1 MAYPHNPDIFRWK
14 RVTKTKKP
22 TADKQVQL
30 NNGEI
35 NQWMKTVEMASD
47 NAVSEVFS
55 LKKPH
60 SVISSQSMALHSTEQ
75 LLDHDQAYGEA
86 QALLSDWMNSKLR
99 LELEME
105 EEEDVIVSPEKN
117 SPEAMPPAQPVSLDY
132 SNFDDLYFHLAEE
145 EESSAV
151 NNFLQDL
158 MEREVVDSGI
168 VEDLALDSE
177 ERDRRMRR
185 DPSLTME
192 ARHRQVRENRA
203 RRDAE
208 RERLHRERVARRQ
221 AREEAQRREQEEERW
236 RRQEARR
243 QEEMVQ
249 QEMVRLRRETEE
261 RRNLEQLARQMERER
276 IARKTAAKSSL
287 VLQPGPSFSTAQKQ
301 HDTERPLR
309 LQQAEV
315 RVQMHNLKCLQRH
328 FSGWYS
334 VLLERRLQMGK
345 AAALCDWRRQLRA
358 WRDWRALVWAGR
370 EQREAERTEE
380 ELRTQKRHCQVAMVS
395 DRRRLLRRCL
405 SDWRLWC
412 RAERERRELLSQ
424 QQETRRKMAAL
435 INAVATGKLKMM
447 EETHT
452 PEPITALPEP
462 SDQSETVELK
472 GQPGSRP
479 AGPTPSPAC
488 QGDGQ
493 LGAVV
498 LHTLPWQVTRRNAA
512 LSAGEL
518 RRARER
524 GEVGDGDGSVGAAP
538 RSHRAVVCG
547 GRFEHRHA
555 SQQQTI
561 AEQRRLLEEQQ
572 EQIARLQE
580 EQSMMGLRQ
589 EAQTAAQIA
598 VPASPRPR
606 GMTSDPKEPRA
617 GRVALGN
624 DGRSSAS
631 RKPAVRQPC
640 RHPTVMAMEERARQ
654 RAERRRE
661 VEELKRKKE
670 EERLAQLKTAVK
682 ERQREEEDE
691 KRRAVE
697 RRREEKRQERER
709 EQEKQ
714 WRLERDQQL
723 QTQAQQHYHKTLLL
737 RRGLEPWKRLVA
749 QSQANTQLARAH
761 HRQSLL
767 RRCTLSWQ
775 QVAGESLA
783 QKWASADQL
792 HQHILLRRSLGNWK
806 RLKDHCMVLE
816 GRAERFWRTHT
827 LKRALIGLLDH
838 ATQERMADWD
848 REQQAQEHST
858 RRAVR
863 SCFQAWRR
871 YPGWLREERERET
884 RREQLRRRVAEVLP
898 DFRSSP
904 LDCTWEPGP
913 L

>member
-1 MAYPHNPDIFRWK
+1 GDLITHRWI
-14 RVTKTKKP
+14 VFIIISHLGVLLCP
-22 TADKQVQL
+22 Q
-30 NNGEI
+30 
-35 NQWMKTVEMASD
+35 TVEMASD
-47 NAVSEVFS
+47 FAVTEVFS

-60 SVISSQSMALHSTEQ
+60 SVISSQSMALYSTEQ

-117 SPEAMPPAQPVSLDY
+117 NVIQYTFVSF
-132 SNFDDLYFHLAEE
+132 SDLYSHLAEE

-221 AREEAQRREQEEERW
+221 AREEAQRREQGEERR

-301 HDTERPLR
+301 RDTERPLR
-309 LQQAEV
+309 LQQVEV

-345 AAALCDWRRQLRA
+345 AAALCDWRNQLRA
-358 WRDWRALVWAGR
+358 WRDWQALVWAGR

-380 ELRTQKRHCQVAMVS
+380 ELRTQKRRCQVAMVS

-462 SDQSETVELK
+462 SDQSETVELV
-472 GQPGSRP
+472 SDTWD
-479 AGPTPSPAC
+479 GP
-488 QGDGQ
+488 

-524 GEVGDGDGSVGAAP
+524 GEVGDGDDSVGAAP
-538 RSHRAVVCG
+538 RSHTAAVCG

-561 AEQRRLLEEQQ
+561 AEQRKLLREQQ

-606 GMTSDPKEPRA
+606 GMTSDPKE
-617 GRVALGN
+617 
-624 DGRSSAS
+624 S
-631 RKPAVRQPC
+631 RLVPLHITMGTQVR
-640 RHPTVMAMEERARQ
+640 RRAMEERARQ

-670 EERLAQLKTAVK
+670 EERLV
-682 ERQREEEDE
+682 RN
-691 KRRAVE
+691 
-697 RRREEKRQERER
+697 R

-723 QTQAQQHYHKTLLL
+723 QTQAQQHYHRTILL

-838 ATQERMADWD
+838 VTQERMADWD

-858 RRAVR
+858 RRVVR

-871 YPGWLREERERET
+871 YPGWLREERGRET

-898 DFRSSP
+898 DFCSSP
-904 LDCTWEPGP
+904 LDCTWEQGP

>member
-1 MAYPHNPDIFRWK
+1 MTRRFSGS
-14 RVTKTKKP
+14 
-22 TADKQVQL
+22 QVQL

-47 NAVSEVFS
+47 IAVTEVFS

-117 SPEAMPPAQPVSLDY
+117 SPEAITPSVSF
-132 SNFDDLYFHLAEE
+132 SDLYSHLAEE

-177 ERDRRMRR
+177 ERDKRMRR

-221 AREEAQRREQEEERW
+221 AREEAQRREQGEERR

-301 HDTERPLR
+301 RDTERPLR
-309 LQQAEV
+309 LQQVEV

-380 ELRTQKRHCQVAMVS
+380 ELRTQKRRCQVAMVS

-424 QQETRRKMAAL
+424 QQETRRKMATL
-435 INAVATGKLKMM
+435 INAVATGKLKM

-462 SDQSETVELK
+462 SDQSETVELV
-472 GQPGSRP
+472 RD
-479 AGPTPSPAC
+479 GP
-488 QGDGQ
+488 

-498 LHTLPWQVTRRNAA
+498 LHALPWQVTRRNAA

-524 GEVGDGDGSVGAAP
+524 GEVGDGDDSVGAAP
-538 RSHRAVVCG
+538 RSHTAALCG

-561 AEQRRLLEEQQ
+561 AEQRKLLREQQ

-606 GMTSDPKEPRA
+606 GMTSDPKE
-617 GRVALGN
+617 
-624 DGRSSAS
+624 S
-631 RKPAVRQPC
+631 RLVPLHITMGTQV
-640 RHPTVMAMEERARQ
+640 
-654 RAERRRE
+654 RRRG
-661 VEELKRKKE
+661 
-670 EERLAQLKTAVK
+670 AQVAIVGC
-682 ERQREEEDE
+682 
-691 KRRAVE
+691 
-697 RRREEKRQERER
+697 R

-723 QTQAQQHYHKTLLL
+723 QTQAQQHYHRTLLL

-767 RRCTLSWQ
+767 RRCTLSWH

-806 RLKDHCMVLE
+806 RLKDQCMVLE

-827 LKRALIGLLDH
+827 LKKALIGLLDH
-838 ATQERMADWD
+838 VTQERMADWD

-871 YPGWLREERERET
+871 YPGWLREERGRET

-898 DFRSSP
+898 DFCSSP
-904 LDCTWEPGP
+904 LDCTWEQGP

>member
-1 MAYPHNPDIFRWK
+1 MAYSHNPDIFRWK

-47 NAVSEVFS
+47 IAVTEVFS

-105 EEEDVIVSPEKN
+105 EGEDVIVSPEKN

-132 SNFDDLYFHLAEE
+132 SNFDDLYSHLAEE

-221 AREEAQRREQEEERW
+221 AREEAQRREQGEERR

-301 HDTERPLR
+301 RDTERPLR
-309 LQQAEV
+309 LQQVEV

-345 AAALCDWRRQLRA
+345 AAALCDWRSQLRA

-380 ELRTQKRHCQVAMVS
+380 ELRTQKRRCQVAMVS

-472 GQPGSRP
+472 GQPGSQP

-488 QGDGQ
+488 QGDGP

-524 GEVGDGDGSVGAAP
+524 GEVGDGDDSVGAAP
-538 RSHRAVVCG
+538 RSHTAAVCG

-555 SQQQTI
+555 SQLQTI
-561 AEQRRLLEEQQ
+561 AEQRKLLREQQ

-606 GMTSDPKEPRA
+606 EMTSDPKESRA
-617 GRVALGN
+617 GRVARGN
-624 DGRSSAS
+624 DGRFSAN

-723 QTQAQQHYHKTLLL
+723 QTQAQQHYHRTLLL
-737 RRGLEPWKRLVA
+737 WRGLEPWKRLVA

-838 ATQERMADWD
+838 VTQERMADWD

-858 RRAVR
+858 RRVVR

-871 YPGWLREERERET
+871 YPGWLREERGRET

-898 DFRSSP
+898 DFCSSP
-904 LDCTWEPGP
+904 LDCTWEQGP

>member
-1 MAYPHNPDIFRWK
+1 MAYSHNPDIFRWK
-14 RVTKTKKP
+14 RLTKTKKP

-47 NAVSEVFS
+47 FAVTEVFS

-60 SVISSQSMALHSTEQ
+60 SGISSQSMALQRTEQ
-75 LLDHDQAYGEA
+75 LLDHDEAYGEA

-105 EEEDVIVSPEKN
+105 EEDDVIGSPEKN
-117 SPEAMPPAQPVSLDY
+117 NPEAMPPAQPVSLDY
-132 SNFDDLYFHLAEE
+132 SSFDDLYSHLAEE

-177 ERDRRMRR
+177 ERDRRKRR

-203 RRDAE
+203 RRDVE

-221 AREEAQRREQEEERW
+221 AREEAQRREQEDERR

-249 QEMVRLRRETEE
+249 QEMVLLRREMEE

-276 IARKTAAKSSL
+276 VARKTAAKSSL
-287 VLQPGPSFSTAQKQ
+287 VLQPGPSRSTAQKQ
-301 HDTERPLR
+301 QDTERPLR
-309 LQQAEV
+309 LQQAEI
-315 RVQMHNLKCLQRH
+315 RVQMHNLKFLQRH

-334 VLLERRLQMGK
+334 VLLERRVWMGK

-358 WRDWRALVWAGR
+358 WRAWRALVWAGR

-380 ELRTQKRHCQVAMVS
+380 ELRTQNRRCQVAVES

-424 QQETRRKMAAL
+424 QEETRRKMAAL
-435 INAVATGKLKMM
+435 INAAATGKLKMM
-447 EETHT
+447 EAHA
-452 PEPITALPEP
+452 PELITGLPEP
-462 SDQSETVELK
+462 SDQSETIELK

-479 AGPTPSPAC
+479 AGPTPSAC

-493 LGAVV
+493 PGAVV
-498 LHTLPWQVTRRNAA
+498 LRSLPWQVTRRNAA
-512 LSAGEL
+512 MSAGEL
-518 RRARER
+518 RRARQR
-524 GEVGDGDGSVGAAP
+524 GEVGIVGAALW
-538 RSHRAVVCG
+538 G
-547 GRFEHRHA
+547 GRFQHRHA

-561 AEQRRLLEEQQ
+561 AEQRRLLREQQ

-598 VPASPRPR
+598 VPASPGPR

-617 GRVALGN
+617 GRVSRGN

-661 VEELKRKKE
+661 VEALKRKEE
-670 EERLAQLKTAVK
+670 EERLAQLKAAVE
-682 ERQREEEDE
+682 ERQREEEEE
-691 KRRAVE
+691 KRRAAG

-709 EQEKQ
+709 EEEKQ
-714 WRLERDQQL
+714 WRLAREQQL
-723 QTQAQQHYHKTLLL
+723 QTHAQQHYHITLLL

-749 QSQANTQLARAH
+749 QSQANTQ
-761 HRQSLL
+761 SVV
-767 RRCTLSWQ
+767 S
-775 QVAGESLA
+775 
-783 QKWASADQL
+783 D
-792 HQHILLRRSLGNWK
+792 
-806 RLKDHCMVLE
+806 D
-816 GRAERFWRTHT
+816 
-827 LKRALIGLLDH
+827 
-838 ATQERMADWD
+838 
-848 REQQAQEHST
+848 
-858 RRAVR
+858 
-863 SCFQAWRR
+863 
-871 YPGWLREERERET
+871 
-884 RREQLRRRVAEVLP
+884 
-898 DFRSSP
+898 DFHF
-904 LDCTWEPGP
+904 
-913 L
+913 

>member
-1 MAYPHNPDIFRWK
+1 MKSETRGMMTDDER
-14 RVTKTKKP
+14 
-22 TADKQVQL
+22 QVQL
-30 NNGEI
+30 NSGEI

-47 NAVSEVFS
+47 FAVTEVFS

-105 EEEDVIVSPEKN
+105 EEDDVIVSPEKN
-117 SPEAMPPAQPVSLDY
+117 SLEVSLDY
-132 SNFDDLYFHLAEE
+132 SNFDDLYSHLAEE

-203 RRDAE
+203 RQDAE
-208 RERLHRERVARRQ
+208 REKLHRERVARRQ
-221 AREEAQRREQEEERW
+221 AREEAQRREQEEERR

-243 QEEMVQ
+243 QDEMVQ

-276 IARKTAAKSSL
+276 IARETAAKSSL
-287 VLQPGPSFSTAQKQ
+287 VLQPGPSLSTAQKQ
-301 HDTERPLR
+301 QDTERPLR

-334 VLLERRLQMGK
+334 VLLERRVQMGK

-380 ELRTQKRHCQVAMVS
+380 ELRTQNRRCQVAMVS

-435 INAVATGKLKMM
+435 INAMATGKLKMM
-447 EETHT
+447 ETHT

-488 QGDGQ
+488 QRDGQ
-493 LGAVV
+493 PGAVV
-498 LHTLPWQVTRRNAA
+498 PHTLPWHVTRRNAA

-518 RRARER
+518 RRARQR
-524 GEVGDGDGSVGAAP
+524 GEVGDGDDSVGAAP
-538 RSHRAVVCG
+538 RSHSSAVCG

-561 AEQRRLLEEQQ
+561 AEQRRLLREQQ
-572 EQIARLQE
+572 EQITHLQE
-580 EQSMMGLRQ
+580 QQSMMGLRQ

-617 GRVALGN
+617 GRVSWGN
-624 DGRSSAS
+624 DGHSSAS
-631 RKPAVRQPC
+631 RKPAVHQPC
-640 RHPTVMAMEERARQ
+640 RHPTAMAMEERARQ

-661 VEELKRKKE
+661 VEELKKKKE
-670 EERLAQLKTAVK
+670 EERLALLKTAVK

-697 RRREEKRQERER
+697 RRREEKRQERK
-709 EQEKQ
+709 EKQ

-723 QTQAQQHYHKTLLL
+723 QTHSQQHYHRTLLL

-806 RLKDHCMVLE
+806 RLKDHRMVLE

-838 ATQERMADWD
+838 LTQERMADWD

-863 SCFQAWRR
+863 RCFQAWRL

-904 LDCTWEPGP
+904 LDCTWEQGP
-913 L
+913 R

>member
-1 MAYPHNPDIFRWK
+1 MTR
-14 RVTKTKKP
+14 RSSGS
-22 TADKQVQL
+22 QVQL

-47 NAVSEVFS
+47 IAVTEVFS

-117 SPEAMPPAQPVSLDY
+117 SPEAITPTVSF
-132 SNFDDLYFHLAEE
+132 SDLYSHLAEE

-203 RRDAE
+203 RRDVE

-221 AREEAQRREQEEERW
+221 AREEAQRREQGEERR

-287 VLQPGPSFSTAQKQ
+287 VLQPGPSFSTTQKQ
-301 HDTERPLR
+301 RDTERPLR
-309 LQQAEV
+309 LQQVEV

-345 AAALCDWRRQLRA
+345 AAALCDWRSQLRA
-358 WRDWRALVWAGR
+358 WRDWQALVWAGR

-380 ELRTQKRHCQVAMVS
+380 ELRTQKRRCQVAMGS

-462 SDQSETVELK
+462 SDQSETVELV
-472 GQPGSRP
+472 SDTWD
-479 AGPTPSPAC
+479 GP
-488 QGDGQ
+488 

-498 LHTLPWQVTRRNAA
+498 LHALPWQVTRRNAA

-538 RSHRAVVCG
+538 RSHTAAVCG

-561 AEQRRLLEEQQ
+561 AEQRKLLREQQ

-589 EAQTAAQIA
+589 EAQTSAQIA

-606 GMTSDPKEPRA
+606 GMTSDPKE
-617 GRVALGN
+617 
-624 DGRSSAS
+624 S
-631 RKPAVRQPC
+631 RLVPLHITMGTQV
-640 RHPTVMAMEERARQ
+640 
-654 RAERRRE
+654 RRRGALVAI
-661 VEELKRKKE
+661 VEGSGK
-670 EERLAQLKTAVK
+670 AQLKTAVK

-723 QTQAQQHYHKTLLL
+723 QTQAQQHYHRTLLL

-749 QSQANTQLARAH
+749 QTQANTQLARAH

-806 RLKDHCMVLE
+806 RLKDQCMVLE
-816 GRAERFWRTHT
+816 RRAERFWRMHT

-838 ATQERMADWD
+838 VTQERMADWD

-871 YPGWLREERERET
+871 YPGWLREERGRET

-898 DFRSSP
+898 DFCSSP
-904 LDCTWEPGP
+904 LDCTWEQGP

>member
-1 MAYPHNPDIFRWK
+1 
-14 RVTKTKKP
+14 
-22 TADKQVQL
+22 
-30 NNGEI
+30 
-35 NQWMKTVEMASD
+35 MKTVEMASD
-47 NAVSEVFS
+47 FALTEVFS

-60 SVISSQSMALHSTEQ
+60 PVISSQSMALHSTEQ

-99 LELEME
+99 LEMEME

-117 SPEAMPPAQPVSLDY
+117 SPEAITPSVSF
-132 SNFDDLYFHLAEE
+132 SDLYSHLAEE

-168 VEDLALDSE
+168 VEDLVLDSE

-221 AREEAQRREQEEERW
+221 AREEAQRREQGEERR

-249 QEMVRLRRETEE
+249 QEMVRLRHETEE

-309 LQQAEV
+309 LKQAEV
-315 RVQMHNLKCLQRH
+315 KVQMHNLKCLQRH

-358 WRDWRALVWAGR
+358 WRDWWALVWAGR

-380 ELRTQKRHCQVAMVS
+380 ELRTQKRCCQVAMVS

-424 QQETRRKMAAL
+424 QQETRRKMTAL
-435 INAVATGKLKMM
+435 INAAATGKLKMM

-462 SDQSETVELK
+462 SDQSETVELVSDTCRALPLRK
-472 GQPGSRP
+472 VN
-479 AGPTPSPAC
+479 TNK
-488 QGDGQ
+488 

-498 LHTLPWQVTRRNAA
+498 RHTLPWQVTRRNAA

-518 RRARER
+518 RRARQR

-538 RSHRAVVCG
+538 RSHRAAVCG
-547 GRFEHRHA
+547 GRFERRHA

-561 AEQRRLLEEQQ
+561 AAQRMLLREQQ
-572 EQIARLQE
+572 KQIARLQE

-589 EAQTAAQIA
+589 EAQTATQIA

-606 GMTSDPKEPRA
+606 GMTSDPKEPRLVPLHITM
-617 GRVALGN
+617 GTQV
-624 DGRSSAS
+624 
-631 RKPAVRQPC
+631 
-640 RHPTVMAMEERARQ
+640 
-654 RAERRRE
+654 RRRGTQ
-661 VEELKRKKE
+661 V
-670 EERLAQLKTAVK
+670 AQLKTAVK

-691 KRRAVE
+691 KRRAME

-709 EQEKQ
+709 EQENQ
-714 WRLERDQQL
+714 CRLEREQQL
-723 QTQAQQHYHKTLLL
+723 QTQAQQHYHRTLLL

-749 QSQANTQLARAH
+749 QSQANIQLARAH
-761 HRQSLL
+761 HKQSLL

-792 HQHILLRRSLGNWK
+792 HQHILLRKSLGNWK
-806 RLKDHCMVLE
+806 RLKDHRIVLE

-838 ATQERMADWD
+838 VTQERMADWD

-871 YPGWLREERERET
+871 YPGWVREERERET
-884 RREQLRRRVAEVLP
+884 RRDRLRRRVAEVLP

-904 LDCTWEPGP
+904 VDCTWEQGP

>member
-1 MAYPHNPDIFRWK
+1 
-14 RVTKTKKP
+14 
-22 TADKQVQL
+22 
-30 NNGEI
+30 
-35 NQWMKTVEMASD
+35 MKTVEMASD
-47 NAVSEVFS
+47 FAVTEVFS

-105 EEEDVIVSPEKN
+105 EEDDVIVSPEKN
-117 SPEAMPPAQPVSLDY
+117 SLEVSLDY
-132 SNFDDLYFHLAEE
+132 SNFDDLYSHLAEE

-203 RRDAE
+203 RQDAE
-208 RERLHRERVARRQ
+208 REKLHRERVARRQ
-221 AREEAQRREQEEERW
+221 AREEAQRREQEEERR

-243 QEEMVQ
+243 QDEMVQ

-276 IARKTAAKSSL
+276 IARETAAKSSL
-287 VLQPGPSFSTAQKQ
+287 VLQPGPSLSTAQKQ
-301 HDTERPLR
+301 QDTERPLR

-334 VLLERRLQMGK
+334 VLLERRVQMGK

-380 ELRTQKRHCQVAMVS
+380 ELRTQNRRCQVAMVS

-435 INAVATGKLKMM
+435 INAMATGKLKMM
-447 EETHT
+447 ETHT

-462 SDQSETVELK
+462 SDQSETVELVSDK
-472 GQPGSRP
+472 
-479 AGPTPSPAC
+479 
-488 QGDGQ
+488 QGIGIP
-493 LGAVV
+493 GAVV
-498 LHTLPWQVTRRNAA
+498 PHTLPWHVTRRNAA

-518 RRARER
+518 RRARQR
-524 GEVGDGDGSVGAAP
+524 GEVGDGDDSVGAAP
-538 RSHRAVVCG
+538 RSHSSAVCG

-561 AEQRRLLEEQQ
+561 AEQRRLLREQQ
-572 EQIARLQE
+572 EQITHLQE
-580 EQSMMGLRQ
+580 QQSMMGLRQ

-606 GMTSDPKEPRA
+606 GMTSDPKEPR
-617 GRVALGN
+617 
-624 DGRSSAS
+624 
-631 RKPAVRQPC
+631 Q
-640 RHPTVMAMEERARQ
+640 
-654 RAERRRE
+654 
-661 VEELKRKKE
+661 
-670 EERLAQLKTAVK
+670 
-682 ERQREEEDE
+682 
-691 KRRAVE
+691 
-697 RRREEKRQERER
+697 
-709 EQEKQ
+709 QEKQ

-723 QTQAQQHYHKTLLL
+723 QTHSQQHYHRTLLL

-806 RLKDHCMVLE
+806 RLKDHRMVLE

-838 ATQERMADWD
+838 LTQERMADWD

-863 SCFQAWRR
+863 RCFQAWRL

-904 LDCTWEPGP
+904 LDCTWEQGP
-913 L
+913 R